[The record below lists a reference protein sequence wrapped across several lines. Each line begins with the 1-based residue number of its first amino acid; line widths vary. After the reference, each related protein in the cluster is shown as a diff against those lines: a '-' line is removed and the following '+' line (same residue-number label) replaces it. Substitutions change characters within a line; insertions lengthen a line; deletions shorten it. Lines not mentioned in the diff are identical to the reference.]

1 MYDNSM
7 ENKAIKKR
15 GAAAIFR
22 LCPARHVLLLLSAL
36 VILLHLLTRGD
47 HARMAALSESFVRP
61 AHRTLSMLSARV
73 PFSVAELVIGL
84 LSAAAVVYIIF
95 TILRLIRGGERGKRV
110 YVFFVTVAAAVL
122 VIYAGFCLLWG
133 VYYYGDD
140 FAAQSGLEAGE
151 ISAEELAAV
160 TEYFARLA
168 NDYAP
173 GVPRDENGVCA
184 TDRAR
189 VLEYSPQLYRKTVEQ
204 FPCLVGPEIRAKGV
218 FFSRILSYTD
228 FTGFFS
234 PFTGEA
240 NVNMDF
246 PPALFAATVG
256 HELAHQ
262 RGVAKEQEANFVSVL
277 ACLNDGD
284 PDYCYSACLLA
295 YTHLGNA
302 LYTADRQSWERIY
315 ESLSEEVLR
324 DFAANRAYWR
334 QFDTPV
340 QTVSNTVY
348 EGFLHSYDQVLGLR
362 SYGACVD
369 LLVHYYYEDA
379 VAALR

>member
-1 MYDNSM
+1 M
-7 ENKAIKKR
+7 ENKATKKR
-15 GAAAIFR
+15 GAAAIFF
-22 LCPARHVLLLLSAL
+22 LCPARHILLLFSAL

-47 HARMAALSESFVRP
+47 HALMVTLSERLVRP
-61 AHRTLSMLSARV
+61 AHRALSLLSARV

-84 LSAAAVVYIIF
+84 ASLGAIVYIISF
-95 TILRLIRGGERGKRV
+95 LVQLVRGGERGKRG
-110 YVFFVTVAAAVL
+110 YIFFVTLASAVL
-122 VIYAGFCLLWG
+122 LIYAGFCLLWG

-151 ISAEELAAV
+151 VSAEELAAV

-173 GVPRDENGVCA
+173 RVPRDGNGLCA

-189 VLEYSPQLYRKTVEQ
+189 VLAYSPQLYRRTVEQ
-204 FPCLVGPEIRAKGV
+204 FPCLAGPELAAKGIR
-218 FFSRILSYTD
+218 FSRILSYTD

-324 DFAANRAYWR
+324 DFAADRDYWR

-379 VAALR
+379 VAALT